1 LQDVSRLASK
11 GRVVQAKLGLD
22 DCCREISQQIYGGE
36 VMRWVGGLTALIL
49 GAAWATPLA
58 AQSEGACAAPNA
70 LGVARTVKIDTQG
83 GPWLGGQHGD
93 PDLLR
98 RGEVVLTFDDGPIPL
113 TTRRILAALAAE
125 CTKATFLM
133 VGRMAA
139 AYPEMVRRV
148 AAAGHTVGTHTWSHP
163 NLALM
168 AAGRMKGQIE
178 QAISA
183 VQKAAGAP
191 VAPFFRYP
199 YLSSTGAT
207 VAYLKRRN
215 IAQLAVDID
224 SLDYLTRIP
233 HRVVSGT
240 MARLKAKG
248 KGIILLHDIHAS
260 TARAVPELLARLKA
274 EGYRVV
280 HLRPEVPVESPEV
293 AEASALE
300 ETPSALEKPPQA
312 EKPRPRRRV
321 RAKPRPPE
329 DPFSP
334 FGSLFE

>member
-1 LQDVSRLASK
+1 
-11 GRVVQAKLGLD
+11 
-22 DCCREISQQIYGGE
+22 
-36 VMRWVGGLTALIL
+36 MRWVGGLTALIL

-58 AQSEGACAAPNA
+58 AQTGEACAARNA
-70 LGVARTVKIDTQG
+70 LGVARTIKIDTQG
-83 GPWLGGQHGD
+83 GPWIGGRHGD
-93 PDLLR
+93 SDLLR
-98 RGEVVLTFDDGPIPL
+98 PGEVVLTFDDGPIPL

-139 AYPEMVRRV
+139 AYPEMVRQV

-168 AAGRMKGQIE
+168 AAARVKGQIE
-178 QAISA
+178 RAIST

-191 VAPFFRYP
+191 IAPFFRYP
-199 YLSSTGAT
+199 YLSSTGRT
-207 VAYLKRRN
+207 VAYLKGRN

-260 TARAVPELLARLKA
+260 TARALPELLARLKA

-280 HLRPEVPVESPEV
+280 HLRPEAPVESLDV

-300 ETPSALEKPPQA
+300 RSPAALEKAPVA
-312 EKPRPRRRV
+312 EKPPPRKRV
-321 RAKPRPPE
+321 RVRPRPPE
-329 DPFSP
+329 EDAS
-334 FGSLFE
+334 SLFESLFK

>member
-1 LQDVSRLASK
+1 
-11 GRVVQAKLGLD
+11 
-22 DCCREISQQIYGGE
+22 
-36 VMRWVGGLTALIL
+36 MRWVGGLTALIL
-49 GAAWATPLA
+49 GAACAAWATPLA
-58 AQSEGACAAPNA
+58 AQGEADCAAPNA
-70 LGVARTVKIDTQG
+70 LGVERTVKVDTRG

-93 PDLLR
+93 PGLLR
-98 RGEVVLTFDDGPIPL
+98 PGEVVLTFDDGPIPL
-113 TTRRILAALAAE
+113 TTRRILAALAKE

-139 AYPEMVRRV
+139 AYPEMVREV
-148 AAAGHTVGTHTWSHP
+148 VAAGHTVGTHTWSHP

-178 QAISA
+178 QAIAA

-191 VAPFFRYP
+191 IAPFFRYP

-207 VAYLKRRN
+207 VAYLKARN
-215 IAQLAVDID
+215 IAQLAIDVD

-280 HLRPEVPVESPEV
+280 HLRPATPLESLEL
-293 AEASALE
+293 AEASAAE
-300 ETPSALEKPPQA
+300 KAPAAVEKAPSAVEKAPAAVEKAPSAVEKAPAA
-312 EKPRPRRRV
+312 EKSPPRKRRV
-321 RAKPRPPE
+321 RAKPRPPK
-329 DPFSP
+329 DTFSP